1 MGKVSPE
8 NNSREIVI
16 NYLKEEFINY
26 SDFELNGVNLDT
38 DLDEIGLDS
47 LDLIEIAMDLEHE
60 FTIDISD
67 NEVSTWNKVE
77 DIINCTLN
85 KMEN

>member
-1 MGKVSPE
+1 MSTELEQK
-8 NNSREIVI
+8 NKII
-16 NYLKEEFINY
+16 DFLKKEFINY

-38 DLDEIGLDS
+38 ELNEIGLDS

-60 FTIDISD
+60 FTIDIYD
-67 NEVSTWNKVE
+67 DEVNAWNKVE
-77 DIINCTLN
+77 DIINCTLK

>member
-1 MGKVSPE
+1 MSIELEQKSK
-8 NNSREIVI
+8 II
-16 NYLKEEFINY
+16 DFLKKEFINY

-38 DLDEIGLDS
+38 ELNEIGLDS

-60 FTIDISD
+60 FTINIRDD
-67 NEVSTWNKVE
+67 EVNAWNKVE
-77 DIINCTLN
+77 DIINCTLK

>member
-1 MGKVSPE
+1 MSIELEQKSK
-8 NNSREIVI
+8 II
-16 NYLKEEFINY
+16 DFLKKEFINY

-38 DLDEIGLDS
+38 ELNEIGLDS

-60 FTIDISD
+60 FTIDIRD
-67 NEVSTWNKVE
+67 DEVNAWNKVE
-77 DIINCTLN
+77 DIINCTLK

>member
-1 MGKVSPE
+1 MSTELEQKSKIIE
-8 NNSREIVI
+8 F
-16 NYLKEEFINY
+16 LKKEFINY

-38 DLDEIGLDS
+38 ELNEIGLDS

-60 FTIDISD
+60 FTIDIYD
-67 NEVSTWNKVE
+67 DDVNAWNKVE